1 MFSVKEFET
10 AAFRSNNANF
20 EDLALALFNY
30 QYEFNKIYR
39 GYAEVLKIHP
49 GSVKHLTDIPF
60 LPIQFFKTHR
70 VTTGDFTPELVFE
83 SSGTTTMM
91 NSRHYIK
98 DAGLYRKTFLSV
110 FGQFYG
116 NVEDYVILGLLP
128 SYLERSH
135 SSLVYM
141 VNELIRQSGHPES
154 GFYLYE
160 HDKLFHRLGEL
171 EKRGQRTLLI
181 GVTFALLDYAEK
193 YQMELRHTIV
203 METGGMKG
211 RREEWTREQVHS
223 LLKERLGIAQVHS
236 EYGMA
241 ELMSQAYAAG
251 DGLFYGP
258 PWMSVLL
265 REEDDP
271 LSTDFPDPGNAVDFP
286 KAGTINIIDLAN
298 IHSCAFI
305 ATEDI
310 GKLYSDGSF
319 EVLGRMDNSAL
330 RGCSLMVS

>member
-10 AAFRSNNANF
+10 AAFRSNNADF

-30 QYEFNKIYR
+30 QYDFNKIYR
-39 GYAEVLKIHP
+39 SYVEVLKVRP
-49 GSVKHLTDIPF
+49 ENVKRLADIPF
-60 LPIQFFKTHR
+60 LPIRFFKTHR
-70 VTTGDFTPELVFE
+70 VMTGDFTPELVFE
-83 SSGTTTMM
+83 SSGTTTMV
-91 NSRHYIK
+91 NSRHYLK
-98 DAGLYRKTFLSV
+98 DAGLYRKTFLTA
-110 FGQFYG
+110 FGQFYRNAG
-116 NVEDYVILGLLP
+116 DYVIIGLLP
-128 SYLERSH
+128 AYLERKH

-141 VNELIRQSGHPES
+141 VNELIKQSGHPES

-160 HDKLFHRLGEL
+160 HEKLFHRLEKL
-171 EKRGQRTLLI
+171 EKRGQKTLLI
-181 GVTFALLDYAEK
+181 GVVFALLDYAEK

-211 RREEWTREQVHS
+211 RREEWTREQVHG

-241 ELMSQAYAAG
+241 ELLSQAYAATE
-251 DGLFYGP
+251 GLFYGP
-258 PWMSVLL
+258 PWMKALI
-265 REEDDP
+265 RDEDDP
-271 LSTDFPDPGNAVDFP
+271 LSTNFPDPGNAADFP
-286 KAGTINIIDLAN
+286 KAGELNIIDLAN

-310 GKLYSDGSF
+310 GKLYPDGSF